1 MSTLKLLGKGGS
13 STAGSTISGSR
24 GGSTYSGTTSITSNS
39 INTQGSNINKSK
51 PSSTYS
57 ANIAGLGSSINVSGS
72 GGSLNSGT
80 AKKKKGI
87 FSKAF
92 SLGLNRKTTLSPS
105 ANIQLGHVEEE
116 DRLQRVTD
124 HMKDMLLSL
133 IRIRVQRGGVESV
146 RGYVEYEVQIFY
158 SDQHRPYRTI
168 DRYDAFRQ
176 LAEDLAQ
183 PGKTPASAAFT
194 ALSKFPP
201 KANSLFGCTEQEL
214 SERTRL
220 LDRWLRE
227 VCCCYKLMGDRNRLL
242 VRNFLCFDMSNDLE
256 VKISQTPGYGT
267 SPHSFTTIF

>member
-1 MSTLKLLGKGGS
+1 MNVGENQNQT
-13 STAGSTISGSR
+13 SR
-24 GGSTYSGTTSITSNS
+24 TDV
-39 INTQGSNINKSK
+39 
-51 PSSTYS
+51 
-57 ANIAGLGSSINVSGS
+57 NIAGFGSSINISGS

-80 AKKKKGI
+80 AKKKKGM

-92 SLGLNRKTTLSPS
+92 SLGLNRRTSMNPS
-105 ANIQLGHVEEE
+105 ANIQLEHAEEE
-116 DRLQRVTD
+116 DRLQKVTD
-124 HMKDMLLSL
+124 HMKDTLLPL
-133 IRIRVQRGGVESV
+133 IRLRVQRGGVESL

-176 LAEDLAQ
+176 LAEDLSQ

-256 VKISQTPGYGT
+256 VLLRTFRWQLCLSM
-267 SPHSFTTIF
+267 SFSLVSNFNVLIALYCKDLPTG